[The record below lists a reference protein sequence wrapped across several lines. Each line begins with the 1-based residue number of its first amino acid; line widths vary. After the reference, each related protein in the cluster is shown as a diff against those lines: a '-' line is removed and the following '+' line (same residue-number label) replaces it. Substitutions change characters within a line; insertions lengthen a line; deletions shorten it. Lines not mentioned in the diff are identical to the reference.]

1 MHIEGVCIR
10 EGRQASVGEVAA
22 QKAADDVTILEG
34 GASDV
39 EGTDGGADVANIGD
53 SAAQINFNFK
63 QVHMFRNRFAEQMRH
78 SDIAF
83 LIMLLLY

>member
-1 MHIEGVCIR
+1 MFQIGMHIEWVCIR

-53 SAAQINFNFK
+53 SAAQIN
-63 QVHMFRNRFAEQMRH
+63 
-78 SDIAF
+78 
-83 LIMLLLY
+83 LI

>member
-1 MHIEGVCIR
+1 MFQICMHIEGVCIR

-22 QKAADDVTILEG
+22 QKAADDTTILEE

-39 EGTDGGADVANIGD
+39 EGTDGGADVASIGD

-63 QVHMFRNRFAEQMRH
+63 
-78 SDIAF
+78 
-83 LIMLLLY
+83 